1 MKIDKL
7 PDGRYRVRWYA
18 AGRGSSRPQRTF
30 DRKKDAER
38 FATEIARRKQLG
50 ELGLFEQSRKPVEEL
65 APEWWRTYA
74 VPNLAD
80 WTLNKYERMLS
91 KHIQPRLGRHRVNE
105 VTRRQRQ
112 RARVPRD
119 PPGDVP
125 PGDPVAL
132 DPRPQSRP
140 AGRQATGRS
149 SPARRYG
156 AFTRGRST
164 CSTRSAP
171 T

>member
-30 DRKKDAER
+30 DRRKDAER

-65 APEWWRTYA
+65 AREWWRTYA

-91 KHIQPRLGRHRVNE
+91 KHIQSRLGRHRVNE
-105 VTRRQRQ
+105 VTPEVLMDFRAPRGRRRRQ
-112 RARVPRD
+112 
-119 PPGDVP
+119 G
-125 PGDPVAL
+125 
-132 DPRPQSRP
+132 
-140 AGRQATGRS
+140 
-149 SPARRYG
+149 
-156 AFTRGRST
+156 
-164 CSTRSAP
+164 
-171 T
+171 